1 MSTSSLTIP
10 TPRFEPR
17 RFKSTADYYLR
28 GRLDY
33 PRKLIQL
40 VARRVQVD
48 RESRVLDLG
57 SGPGFLAVAFSSF
70 AGETVGLDPE
80 PDMIATAQRYALE
93 SGAEVNFQRGSSY
106 DLSPALGTFRLVTM
120 GRSFHWMDREK
131 TLETLDQLIV
141 PDGAVALF
149 RDVYLDVPENSW
161 RAVYSGF
168 LDQYKE
174 RYSAREVA
182 RSVRSDHTPVLL
194 QSPFS
199 VLEKIS
205 ISRRV
210 NTTVS
215 QLLHRALSFSGTSPA
230 RLGPEKDLFL
240 DKLESLL
247 LRQSSSGIFHEV
259 IETEALLGFRCRT
272 P

>member
-1 MSTSSLTIP
+1 MSFSLTIP

-33 PRKLIQL
+33 PRELVHL
-40 VARRVQVD
+40 VARRVELD

-57 SGPGFLAVAFSSF
+57 SGPGFLAVAFSPL

-93 SGAEVNFQRGSSY
+93 SGVEVTFKRGSSY

-131 TLETLDQLIV
+131 TLDTLDELV
-141 PDGAVALF
+141 EPEGAVVLF
-149 RDVYLDVPENSW
+149 RDMYLDAPENSW
-161 RAVYSGF
+161 RAAYSGF
-168 LDQYKE
+168 LDQFKQE
-174 RYSAREVA
+174 DSAREVI
-182 RSVRSDHTPVLL
+182 RSIRANHAPVLL
-194 QSPFS
+194 QSSFS
-199 VLEKIS
+199 SLEKIS
-205 ISRRV
+205 VIRRI
-210 NTTVS
+210 NTTVG
-215 QLLHRALSFSGTSPA
+215 QLLHRALSFSGTSPE
-230 RLGPEKDLFL
+230 RLGSEREVFL

-247 LRQSSSGIFHEV
+247 LRESPSGIFHEI
-259 IETEALLGFRCRT
+259 IETEALLAFRCRR